1 LVIRDASRA
10 RPAVSFIF
18 VRMKAAIWLGE

>member
-1 LVIRDASRA
+1 LVIKDASRA